1 MGIWN
6 FTFQSTRQDVHCC
19 FKHTAKVL
27 GYAFTDQQFLTI
39 RMCGQQR
46 WKESYSCVRI
56 AVKMMAKIMVKMQ
69 LTMTVM
75 VIGWPIQWSHTRRS
89 RDLSRRFPLVGCY
102 QPSLTPP
109 PPSPPPSTVKAFPTL
124 SKGNRRRQSGLL
136 AILPVPSLYWVTRS
150 FGHFAN
156 NALFSSCFNPFS
168 TLFHNG
174 GDCTVIGNFLTPM
187 LIAVRFCLAGGRD
200 RRQHT
205 FGSHCHNV

>member
-1 MGIWN
+1 
-6 FTFQSTRQDVHCC
+6 
-19 FKHTAKVL
+19 
-27 GYAFTDQQFLTI
+27 
-39 RMCGQQR
+39 
-46 WKESYSCVRI
+46 
-56 AVKMMAKIMVKMQ
+56 MVKMQ

-109 PPSPPPSTVKAFPTL
+109 SPPLLYCQGVSHSVQREQKASERPAGNFACSLTL
-124 SKGNRRRQSGLL
+124 LSDKVIWPLCEQCAFLELL
-136 AILPVPSLYWVTRS
+136 QPIFYFVPQWRD
-150 FGHFAN
+150 
-156 NALFSSCFNPFS
+156 
-168 TLFHNG
+168 G

-187 LIAVRFCLAGGRD
+187 LIAVRFCLAGGWD